1 MAPAPEPSSHSDD
14 ATRSD
19 SRVERMTA
27 PSSWH
32 LIWETEL
39 DRIELDVRMAE
50 RMLRSADPQPLAEWA
65 PPAIAVPL
73 PEDLLP
79 RARLLHERQ
88 LAVAHALTS
97 RLASTVRHQALADR
111 MRENTPPDVPVYV
124 DVSA

>member
-1 MAPAPEPSSHSDD
+1 MTSTPSPDSHAVPEAH
-14 ATRSD
+14 
-19 SRVERMTA
+19 RMTV

-39 DRIELDVRMAE
+39 DRIELDVRLAE
-50 RMLRSADPQPLAEWA
+50 RMLRSSDLDPDPRPLSAWA
-65 PPAIAVPL
+65 PPAIAVPM
-73 PEDLLP
+73 PDDLLP

-97 RLASTVRHQALADR
+97 RLASTVRHQALTER
-111 MRENTPPDVPVYV
+111 MRENSPPDVPVYV

>member
-1 MAPAPEPSSHSDD
+1 AAPG
-14 ATRSD
+14 ATRPCSPRPREPMTSTPD
-19 SRVERMTA
+19 PSAEHDGETAPHAGRVERMTA

-50 RMLRSADPQPLAEWA
+50 RMLRSSDPQPLAEWA
-65 PPAIAVPL
+65 PPTIAVPL
-73 PEDLLP
+73 PEDLVP

-97 RLASTVRHQALADR
+97 RL
-111 MRENTPPDVPVYV
+111 
-124 DVSA
+124 